1 MVRVLHIFHNM
12 GNGGIENFVMNY
24 YRAIDREKIQFDFLT
39 SVEEEGYF
47 DEEIKKM
54 GGHIYHAYPKKKN
67 PIKNYFSIAKIVRDK
82 GYNIVHRHTG
92 SAISNIDLLAARH
105 GGAEVLISHS
115 HATKAGKKW
124 LHYLARIIF
133 YVKVEEFACSKE
145 AGRWLFGKSDVEN
158 GKVQI
163 IRNAIET
170 QLYKFDEEE
179 RRKVREEKNASGK
192 LIIGHVGN
200 FNEVKNQTF
209 IIDIF
214 DSIQRRSENVELWL
228 VGDGEWRE
236 KIEKKVEKL
245 ELQKKVVFW
254 GKRNDVSNIMQGM
267 DIFLFPS
274 LHEGFGIVLIEA
286 QCSGMYCLASIDT
299 IPKEV
304 NITGT
309 VKFISLNESAE
320 TWGEEIIKISKK
332 DWGRECGYKCIK
344 EAGFDIKDA
353 AKDLERRYLTYAR
366 QK

>member
-1 MVRVLHIFHNM
+1 MIRVLHIFHNM

-82 GYNIVHRHTG
+82 GYDIVHRHTG

-105 GGAEVLISHS
+105 GGAKILISHS
-115 HATKAGKKW
+115 HATQAGKKW
-124 LHYLARIIF
+124 LHYFARIIF
-133 YVKVEEFACSKE
+133 RVKTEEFACSKE
-145 AGRWLFGKSDVEN
+145 AGLWLFGKKDVKN

-163 IRNAIET
+163 INNAIET
-170 QLYKFDEEE
+170 QLYRFNEDV
-179 RRKVREEKNASGK
+179 RREVREKKNAKDK

-209 IIDIF
+209 IVDIF
-214 DSIQRRSENVELWL
+214 DTIQKKYDNAELWL
-228 VGDGEWRE
+228 VGDGEWRG
-236 KIEKKVEKL
+236 KIESKVEKL

-254 GKRNDVSNIMQGM
+254 GKCNDVSSIMQGI
-267 DIFLFPS
+267 DVFLFPS

-286 QCSGMYCLASIDT
+286 QCSGLYCLASTDT

-304 NITGT
+304 NITGN
-309 VKFISLNESAE
+309 VKFVSLNESAE
-320 TWGEEIIKISKK
+320 TWGKEIEKISRK
-332 DWGRECGYKCIK
+332 DIDRESGYKHIK
-344 EAGFDIKDA
+344 DAGFDIKDA
-353 AKDLERRYLTYAR
+353 AKDLERRYLSYAR
-366 QK
+366 RK

>member
-82 GYNIVHRHTG
+82 GYSIVHRHTG

-115 HATKAGKKW
+115 HATQAGEKW

-133 YVKVEEFACSKE
+133 HVKVEEFACSKE
-145 AGRWLFGKSDVEN
+145 AGRWLFGKIDVEN

-170 QLYKFDEEE
+170 QLYRFDEEE

-214 DSIQRRSENVELWL
+214 NSIQRKSENVELWL

-267 DIFLFPS
+267 DVFLFPS

-286 QCSGMYCLASIDT
+286 QCSGLYCLASIDT

-304 NITGT
+304 NITET

-320 TWGEEIIKISKK
+320 TWGEEIIKILKK
-332 DWGRECGYKCIK
+332 DRDREWGYKRIK

-353 AKDLERRYLTYAR
+353 AEDLERRYLTYAR

>member
-1 MVRVLHIFHNM
+1 MR
-12 GNGGIENFVMNY
+12 
-24 YRAIDREKIQFDFLT
+24 
-39 SVEEEGYF
+39 
-47 DEEIKKM
+47 
-54 GGHIYHAYPKKKN
+54 
-67 PIKNYFSIAKIVRDK
+67 
-82 GYNIVHRHTG
+82 
-92 SAISNIDLLAARH
+92 
-105 GGAEVLISHS
+105 
-115 HATKAGKKW
+115 
-124 LHYLARIIF
+124 
-133 YVKVEEFACSKE
+133 CSKE

-163 IRNAIET
+163 IRNAIQT
-170 QLYKFDEEE
+170 QLYRFDEEK
-179 RRKVREEKNASGK
+179 RRKVREEKNASDK

-214 DSIQRRSENVELWL
+214 NSIQRKNKNIELWL

-254 GKRNDVSNIMQGM
+254 GKRDDVSNIMQGM
-267 DIFLFPS
+267 DVFLFPS

-286 QCSGMYCLASIDT
+286 QCSGLYCLASIGT

-320 TWGEEIIKISKK
+320 TWGEEIKRILQK
-332 DWGRECGYKCIK
+332 DRDRKCGYERIK
-344 EAGFDIKDA
+344 EAGFDIMDA
-353 AKDLERRYLTYAR
+353 AEDLERRYLTYAR